1 MPITYER
8 LEDADIAGH
17 MAIARAA
24 GLDVLSLRDVYDE
37 YDADEL
43 NVAVWDEHPNAF
55 AHKLVADRLAAMI
68 IKEFFNEPNQELA
81 RE

>member
-24 GLDVLSLRDVYDE
+24 GLDALSLRDVYDE
-37 YDADEL
+37 YDVDEL
-43 NVAVWDEHPNAF
+43 NVAAWDEHPNTLR
-55 AHKLVADRLAAMI
+55 KLVANRLYTI
-68 IKEFFNEPNQELA
+68 IKKEFISSH
-81 RE
+81 

>member
-24 GLDVLSLRDVYDE
+24 GLDALSLRDVYDE
-37 YDADEL
+37 YDVDEL
-43 NVAVWDEHPNAF
+43 NVAAWDEHPNTLRTNLSLTDF
-55 AHKLVADRLAAMI
+55 IR
-68 IKEFFNEPNQELA
+68 
-81 RE
+81 